1 MRGYEL
7 CLIFQHETTEEN
19 IDQKINNLQEKAVSN
34 SGDIIKIEKWG
45 KRSLKYAIKK
55 QQKGYY
61 CFVTVT
67 GDNNTLHEI
76 ERMFK
81 YDESVLRYSYL
92 RLSEAEVTAII
103 NTQAAEK
110 TADDETVP
118 KTESTPAET
127 DKPVADETS
136 DSTETDRPVADETSD
151 STETDKPVAEEAS
164 DSTETADI
172 EI

>member
-7 CLIFQHETTEEN
+7 CLILQHETTEEN
-19 IDQKINNLQEKAVSN
+19 IDQKVKNLQEKAVSN
-34 SGDIIKIEKWG
+34 GGDIIKIEKWG

-92 RLSEAEVTAII
+92 RLDEAEITAII
-103 NTQAAEK
+103 NSQDSAK
-110 TADDETVP
+110 TADDEPVA
-118 KTESTPAET
+118 KEDSTPAAT
-127 DKPVADETS
+127 DEPVADE
-136 DSTETDRPVADETSD
+136 
-151 STETDKPVAEEAS
+151 AS
-164 DSTETADI
+164 DNNETADI
-172 EI
+172 EM

>member
-7 CLIFQHETTEEN
+7 CLILQHETTEEN
-19 IDQKINNLQEKAVSN
+19 IDQKVKNLQEKAVSN
-34 SGDIIKIEKWG
+34 GGDIIKIEKWG

-92 RLSEAEVTAII
+92 RLDEAEITAII
-103 NTQAAEK
+103 NSQDSAK
-110 TADDETVP
+110 TADDEPVA
-118 KTESTPAET
+118 KEDSTPAAT
-127 DKPVADETS
+127 DEPVADE
-136 DSTETDRPVADETSD
+136 
-151 STETDKPVAEEAS
+151 AS
-164 DSTETADI
+164 DNNETADI

>member
-7 CLIFQHETTEEN
+7 CLILQHETTEES
-19 IDQKINNLQEKAVSN
+19 IDQKIKSLQEKAVSN
-34 SGDIIKIEKWG
+34 GGDIIKIEKWG

-61 CFVTVT
+61 CFVSVT

-92 RLSEAEVTAII
+92 RLDEAAITAIQ
-103 NTQAAEK
+103 NSPDPAK
-110 TADDETVP
+110 TADDEPVA

-127 DKPVADETS
+127 AEPVADEA
-136 DSTETDRPVADETSD
+136 TDN
-151 STETDKPVAEEAS
+151 
-164 DSTETADI
+164 TETADI

>member
-7 CLIFQHETTEEN
+7 CLIFKHETTEES
-19 IDQKINNLQEKAVSN
+19 IDQIINNLQEKAISN
-34 SGDIIKIEKWG
+34 GGDIIKIEKWG

-92 RLSEAEVTAII
+92 RLDEAAVTAIQ
-103 NTQAAEK
+103 NSQDQTK
-110 TADDETVP
+110 TADDEP
-118 KTESTPAET
+118 TESTPAET
-127 DKPVADETS
+127 DAAAADE
-136 DSTETDRPVADETSD
+136 ASD
-151 STETDKPVAEEAS
+151 STETDKPVADEAS
-164 DSTETADI
+164 DRAETADI

>member
-7 CLIFQHETTEEN
+7 CLILQHETTEEN
-19 IDQKINNLQEKAVSN
+19 IDQKVKNLQEKAVSN
-34 SGDIIKIEKWG
+34 GGDIIKIEKWG

-92 RLSEAEVTAII
+92 RLDEAEITAII
-103 NTQAAEK
+103 NSQAPAK
-110 TADDETVP
+110 TADDEP
-118 KTESTPAET
+118 AAKDESTPTT
-127 DKPVADETS
+127 DEPVADE
-136 DSTETDRPVADETSD
+136 
-151 STETDKPVAEEAS
+151 AS
-164 DSTETADI
+164 DNNETADI

>member
-7 CLIFQHETTEEN
+7 CLILQHETTEEN
-19 IDQKINNLQEKAVSN
+19 IDQKVKNLQEKAVSN
-34 SGDIIKIEKWG
+34 GGDIIKIEKWG

-92 RLSEAEVTAII
+92 RLDEAAITAII
-103 NTQAAEK
+103 KSQDPAK
-110 TADDETVP
+110 TADDE
-118 KTESTPAET
+118 PAAT
-127 DKPVADETS
+127 DEPVADE
-136 DSTETDRPVADETSD
+136 
-151 STETDKPVAEEAS
+151 AS
-164 DSTETADI
+164 DNNETADI

>member
-7 CLIFQHETTEEN
+7 CLILQHETTEEN
-19 IDQKINNLQEKAVSN
+19 IDQKVKNLQEKAVSN
-34 SGDIIKIEKWG
+34 GGDIIKIEKWG

-92 RLSEAEVTAII
+92 RLDEAEITAII
-103 NTQAAEK
+103 KSQDPEK
-110 TADDETVP
+110 TADDEPVA
-118 KTESTPAET
+118 KDESTPAAT
-127 DKPVADETS
+127 DEPVADE
-136 DSTETDRPVADETSD
+136 
-151 STETDKPVAEEAS
+151 AS
-164 DSTETADI
+164 DNNETADI

>member
-7 CLIFQHETTEEN
+7 CLILQHETTEEN
-19 IDQKINNLQEKAVSN
+19 IDQKVKNLQEKAVSN
-34 SGDIIKIEKWG
+34 GGDIIKIEKWG

-92 RLSEAEVTAII
+92 RLDESEITAII
-103 NTQAAEK
+103 NSQDSAK
-110 TADDETVP
+110 TADDEPVA
-118 KTESTPAET
+118 KEDSTPAAT
-127 DKPVADETS
+127 DEPVADE
-136 DSTETDRPVADETSD
+136 
-151 STETDKPVAEEAS
+151 AS
-164 DSTETADI
+164 DNNETADI

>member
-7 CLIFQHETTEEN
+7 CLILQHETTEEN
-19 IDQKINNLQEKAVSN
+19 IDQKVKNLQEKAVSN
-34 SGDIIKIEKWG
+34 GGDIIKIEKWG

-92 RLSEAEVTAII
+92 RLDEAEITAII
-103 NTQAAEK
+103 KSQEPAK
-110 TADDETVP
+110 TADDEPAAKEDSTATDEPVA
-118 KTESTPAET
+118 KEDSTPAAT
-127 DKPVADETS
+127 DEPVADE
-136 DSTETDRPVADETSD
+136 
-151 STETDKPVAEEAS
+151 AS
-164 DSTETADI
+164 DNNETADI

>member
-7 CLIFQHETTEEN
+7 CLILQHETTEEN
-19 IDQKINNLQEKAVSN
+19 IDQKVNNLQEKAVSN
-34 SGDIIKIEKWG
+34 GGDIIKIEKWG

-92 RLSEAEVTAII
+92 RLDEAEITAII
-103 NTQAAEK
+103 NSQDPAK
-110 TADDETVP
+110 TADDEPAAKEDSTATDEPVA
-118 KTESTPAET
+118 KDESTPAPT
-127 DKPVADETS
+127 DEPVADE
-136 DSTETDRPVADETSD
+136 
-151 STETDKPVAEEAS
+151 AS
-164 DSTETADI
+164 DNNETADI

>member
-7 CLIFQHETTEEN
+7 CLILQHETTEEN
-19 IDQKINNLQEKAVSN
+19 IDQKVKNLQEKAVSN
-34 SGDIIKIEKWG
+34 GGDIIKIEKWG

-92 RLSEAEVTAII
+92 RLDEAEITAII
-103 NTQAAEK
+103 NNQDSAK
-110 TADDETVP
+110 TADDEPVS
-118 KTESTPAET
+118 KEDSAPATAT
-127 DKPVADETS
+127 DEPVADE
-136 DSTETDRPVADETSD
+136 
-151 STETDKPVAEEAS
+151 AS
-164 DSTETADI
+164 DNNEKADI

>member
-1 MRGYEL
+1 LRGYEL
-7 CLIFQHETTEEN
+7 CLILQHETSEEN
-19 IDQKINNLQEKAVSN
+19 IDQKINNLKEKVVSN
-34 SGDIIKIEKWG
+34 SGEIFKIEKWG

-92 RLSEAEVTAII
+92 RLTEAEVTAII
-103 NTQAAEK
+103 NSQEPAKSADAEPLTKTEK
-110 TADDETVP
+110 TPTKNE
-118 KTESTPAET
+118 E
-127 DKPVADETS
+127 
-136 DSTETDRPVADETSD
+136 
-151 STETDKPVAEEAS
+151 PVAEEAS
-164 DSTETADI
+164 DNSETADI

>member
-7 CLIFQHETTEEN
+7 CLILQHETTEEN
-19 IDQKINNLQEKAVSN
+19 IDQKVKNLQEKAVSN
-34 SGDIIKIEKWG
+34 GGDIIKIEKWG

-92 RLSEAEVTAII
+92 RLDEAEITAII
-103 NTQAAEK
+103 NSQAPAK
-110 TADDETVP
+110 TTDDEP
-118 KTESTPAET
+118 AAKHESTPATT
-127 DKPVADETS
+127 DEPVAKEDSTPAATDEPVADE
-136 DSTETDRPVADETSD
+136 
-151 STETDKPVAEEAS
+151 AS
-164 DSTETADI
+164 DNNETADI

>member
-7 CLIFQHETTEEN
+7 CLILQHETTEEN
-19 IDQKINNLQEKAVSN
+19 IDQKVKNLQEKAVSN
-34 SGDIIKIEKWG
+34 GGDIIKIEKWG

-92 RLSEAEVTAII
+92 RLDESAITAII
-103 NTQAAEK
+103 NNQDSSK
-110 TADDETVP
+110 TADDE
-118 KTESTPAET
+118 
-127 DKPVADETS
+127 PVS
-136 DSTETDRPVADETSD
+136 D
-151 STETDKPVAEEAS
+151 EAS
-164 DSTETADI
+164 DDNETADI

>member
-7 CLIFQHETTEEN
+7 CLILQHETTEEN
-19 IDQKINNLQEKAVSN
+19 IDQKVKNLQEKAVSN
-34 SGDIIKIEKWG
+34 GGDIIKIEKWG

-92 RLSEAEVTAII
+92 RLDEAAITAIK
-103 NTQAAEK
+103 NSPDPAK
-110 TADDETVP
+110 TSNEEAVA
-118 KTESTPAET
+118 KTESP
-127 DKPVADETS
+127 P
-136 DSTETDRPVADETSD
+136 
-151 STETDKPVAEEAS
+151 
-164 DSTETADI
+164 TETADI

>member
-7 CLIFQHETTEEN
+7 CLILQHEATEEN
-19 IDQKINNLQEKAVSN
+19 IDQKVKNLQEKAVSN
-34 SGDIIKIEKWG
+34 GGDIIKIEKWG

-92 RLSEAEVTAII
+92 RLDEAEITAII
-103 NTQAAEK
+103 NSQDPSKTDDDEPVEK
-110 TADDETVP
+110 TETIP
-118 KTESTPAET
+118 EKT
-127 DKPVADETS
+127 DKPVANEASDTIET
-136 DSTETDRPVADETSD
+136 E
-151 STETDKPVAEEAS
+151 KPVTEEAS

>member
-7 CLIFQHETTEEN
+7 CLILQHETTEEN
-19 IDQKINNLQEKAVSN
+19 IDQKVKNLQEKAVSN
-34 SGDIIKIEKWG
+34 GGDIIKIEKWG

-92 RLSEAEVTAII
+92 RLDEAEITAII
-103 NTQAAEK
+103 KSQEPAK
-110 TADDETVP
+110 TADDEPVA
-118 KTESTPAET
+118 KDESTPTAT
-127 DKPVADETS
+127 DEPVAKEDSTPAATDEPVADE
-136 DSTETDRPVADETSD
+136 
-151 STETDKPVAEEAS
+151 AS
-164 DSTETADI
+164 DNNETADI

>member
-1 MRGYEL
+1 LRGYEL
-7 CLIFQHETTEEN
+7 CLILQHETTEEN
-19 IDQKINNLQEKAVSN
+19 IDQKVKNLQEKAVSN
-34 SGDIIKIEKWG
+34 GGDIIKIEKWG

-92 RLSEAEVTAII
+92 RLDEAEITAII
-103 NTQAAEK
+103 KSQDPAK
-110 TADDETVP
+110 TADDEPAAKEDSTATDEPVA
-118 KTESTPAET
+118 KEDSTPAAT
-127 DKPVADETS
+127 DEPVADE
-136 DSTETDRPVADETSD
+136 
-151 STETDKPVAEEAS
+151 AS
-164 DSTETADI
+164 DNNETADI

>member
-19 IDQKINNLQEKAVSN
+19 IDQKINNLQEKAASK
-34 SGDIIKIEKWG
+34 GGEIIKIEKWG

-61 CFVTVT
+61 CFITVT

-92 RLSEAEVTAII
+92 RLAEAEVTAII
-103 NTQAAEK
+103 NSQDPAK
-110 TADDETVP
+110 TDDDETIA
-118 KTESTPAET
+118 KTESTPAKT
-127 DKPVADETS
+127 DKPI
-136 DSTETDRPVADETSD
+136 
-151 STETDKPVAEEAS
+151 AEEAS

>member
-1 MRGYEL
+1 LRGYEL
-7 CLIFQHETTEEN
+7 CLILQHETTEEN
-19 IDQKINNLQEKAVSN
+19 IDQKIKNLQEKAVSN
-34 SGDIIKIEKWG
+34 GGDIIKIEKWG

-92 RLSEAEVTAII
+92 RLDEAEITAII
-103 NTQAAEK
+103 KSQDPAK
-110 TADDETVP
+110 TADDEPVAKDESTPTATDEPVE
-118 KTESTPAET
+118 KDESTPAAT
-127 DKPVADETS
+127 DE
-136 DSTETDRPVADETSD
+136 
-151 STETDKPVAEEAS
+151 PVAEEAS

>member
-1 MRGYEL
+1 LRGYEL
-7 CLIFQHETTEEN
+7 CLILQHETTEET
-19 IDQKINNLQEKAVSN
+19 IDQKINNLQEKAAAK
-34 SGDIIKIEKWG
+34 GGEIIKIEKWG

-67 GDNNTLHEI
+67 GDNDTLNEI

-81 YDESVLRYSYL
+81 YDESVLRYSYI
-92 RLSEAEVTAII
+92 RLSKEEVAAIQ
-103 NTQAAEK
+103 NTPEPEK
-110 TADDETVP
+110 TVSDEP
-118 KTESTPAET
+118 AQKTEVKAEET
-127 DKPVADETS
+127 DQPAADET
-136 DSTETDRPVADETSD
+136 
-151 STETDKPVAEEAS
+151 S

>member
-7 CLIFQHETTEEN
+7 CLILQHETTEES
-19 IDQKINNLQEKAVSN
+19 IDQKIKNLQEKAVSN
-34 SGDIIKIEKWG
+34 GGDIIKIEKWG

-92 RLSEAEVTAII
+92 RLDEAAVTAIQ
-103 NTQAAEK
+103 NCQDQTK
-110 TADDETVP
+110 TADDEP
-118 KTESTPAET
+118 EAKTESTPAET
-127 DKPVADETS
+127 DKPVADE
-136 DSTETDRPVADETSD
+136 
-151 STETDKPVAEEAS
+151 AS
-164 DSTETADI
+164 DNTETADI

>member
-7 CLIFQHETTEEN
+7 CLILQHETTEES
-19 IDQKINNLQEKAVSN
+19 IDQKIKNLQEKAVSN
-34 SGDIIKIEKWG
+34 GGDIIKIEKWG

-92 RLSEAEVTAII
+92 RLDEAAVTAIQ
-103 NTQAAEK
+103 NCQDQTK
-110 TADDETVP
+110 TADDEP
-118 KTESTPAET
+118 EAKTESTPAET

-136 DSTETDRPVADETSD
+136 DSTETDKPIAD
-151 STETDKPVAEEAS
+151 EAS
-164 DSTETADI
+164 DNTETADI

>member
-7 CLIFQHETTEEN
+7 CLILQHETTEEN
-19 IDQKINNLQEKAVSN
+19 IDKKVKNLREKAVSN
-34 SGDIIKIEKWG
+34 GGDIIKIEKWG

-92 RLSEAEVTAII
+92 RLDEAEITAII
-103 NTQAAEK
+103 KSQAPAK
-110 TADDETVP
+110 TADDEPAVKEDSTATDEPVA
-118 KTESTPAET
+118 KEDSTPAAT
-127 DKPVADETS
+127 DEPVADE
-136 DSTETDRPVADETSD
+136 
-151 STETDKPVAEEAS
+151 AS
-164 DSTETADI
+164 DNNETADI

>member
-1 MRGYEL
+1 LRGYEL
-7 CLIFQHETTEEN
+7 CLILQHETTEES
-19 IDQKINNLQEKAVSN
+19 IDQKIKNLQEKAVSN
-34 SGDIIKIEKWG
+34 GGDIIKIEKWG

-92 RLSEAEVTAII
+92 RLDEAAIKAI
-103 NTQAAEK
+103 QNSPDPAK
-110 TADDETVP
+110 TADDEPVA

-127 DKPVADETS
+127 DEPVADKT
-136 DSTETDRPVADETSD
+136 TDN
-151 STETDKPVAEEAS
+151 
-164 DSTETADI
+164 TETADI

>member
-7 CLIFQHETTEEN
+7 CLILQHETTEEN
-19 IDQKINNLQEKAVSN
+19 IDQKVKNLQEKAVSN
-34 SGDIIKIEKWG
+34 GGDIIKIEKWG

-61 CFVTVT
+61 CFVTVS

-92 RLSEAEVTAII
+92 RLDEAEITAIL
-103 NTQAAEK
+103 NSQDSAK
-110 TADDETVP
+110 TADNEPVAKED
-118 KTESTPAET
+118 STPATT
-127 DKPVADETS
+127 DEPAADE
-136 DSTETDRPVADETSD
+136 
-151 STETDKPVAEEAS
+151 AS
-164 DSTETADI
+164 NNNETADI

>member
-1 MRGYEL
+1 LRGYEL
-7 CLIFQHETTEEN
+7 CLILQHETTEEN
-19 IDQKINNLQEKAVSN
+19 IDQKVKNLQEKAVSN
-34 SGDIIKIEKWG
+34 GGDIIKIEKWG

-92 RLSEAEVTAII
+92 RLDEAEITAII
-103 NTQAAEK
+103 NSQDPAK
-110 TADDETVP
+110 TADDEPAAKEDSTATDEPVA
-118 KTESTPAET
+118 KEDSTPAAT
-127 DKPVADETS
+127 DEPVADE
-136 DSTETDRPVADETSD
+136 
-151 STETDKPVAEEAS
+151 AS
-164 DSTETADI
+164 DNNETADI

>member
-7 CLIFQHETTEEN
+7 CLILQHETTEEN
-19 IDQKINNLQEKAVSN
+19 IDQKVNNLQEKAVSN
-34 SGDIIKIEKWG
+34 GGDIIKIEKWG

-92 RLSEAEVTAII
+92 RLDEAEITAII
-103 NTQAAEK
+103 KSQDPAK
-110 TADDETVP
+110 TADDEPATKDESTPTATDEPVA
-118 KTESTPAET
+118 KDESTPAAT
-127 DKPVADETS
+127 DEPVADE
-136 DSTETDRPVADETSD
+136 
-151 STETDKPVAEEAS
+151 AS
-164 DSTETADI
+164 NNNETADI

>member
-1 MRGYEL
+1 LRGYEL
-7 CLIFQHETTEEN
+7 CLILQHETTEEN
-19 IDQKINNLQEKAVSN
+19 IDQKVKNLQEKAVSN
-34 SGDIIKIEKWG
+34 GGDIIKIEKWG

-92 RLSEAEVTAII
+92 RLDEAEITAII
-103 NTQAAEK
+103 KSQDPAK
-110 TADDETVP
+110 TADDEPIAKDESTPTATDVP
-118 KTESTPAET
+118 VAKDESTPAAT
-127 DKPVADETS
+127 DEPVADE
-136 DSTETDRPVADETSD
+136 
-151 STETDKPVAEEAS
+151 AS
-164 DSTETADI
+164 DNNETADI

>member
-1 MRGYEL
+1 LRGYEL
-7 CLIFQHETTEEN
+7 CLILQHETTEEN
-19 IDQKINNLQEKAVSN
+19 IDQKVKNLQEKAVSN
-34 SGDIIKIEKWG
+34 GGDIIKIEKWG

-92 RLSEAEVTAII
+92 RLDESAITAII
-103 NTQAAEK
+103 NNQDSSK
-110 TADDETVP
+110 TADDEPVA
-118 KTESTPAET
+118 KEDSTPAAT
-127 DKPVADETS
+127 DEPVS
-136 DSTETDRPVADETSD
+136 D
-151 STETDKPVAEEAS
+151 EAS
-164 DSTETADI
+164 DNNETADI

>member
-7 CLIFQHETTEEN
+7 CLILQHETTEEN
-19 IDQKINNLQEKAVSN
+19 IDQKVKNLQEKAVSN
-34 SGDIIKIEKWG
+34 GGDIIKIEKWG

-92 RLSEAEVTAII
+92 RLDEAEITAII
-103 NTQAAEK
+103 NSQDPAK
-110 TADDETVP
+110 TADDEP
-118 KTESTPAET
+118 AAKEDSTAT
-127 DKPVADETS
+127 DEPVADE
-136 DSTETDRPVADETSD
+136 
-151 STETDKPVAEEAS
+151 AS
-164 DSTETADI
+164 DNNETADI